1 MKTPLKQQLTL
12 LLHKA
17 ITEAGYDSSGLK
29 IWPVTNQPGV
39 DYTTNIAILLGKQI
53 GRSPLTIAKE
63 ITDRLEVSPK

>member
-1 MKTPLKQQLTL
+1 MIREQLHTQLK
-12 LLHKA
+12 KA